1 MEMTYRNFKMTLY
14 SVEYKLQ
21 NYNRSNQDTSLVQR
35 PAVKEG
41 DWVCTGDLL
50 ADASASAGGELA
62 LGQNIFIAYMPWEG
76 YNYED
81 AILISQRLVFDD
93 VYTSIHI
100 ESYELQ
106 TRMTKYGVEEMTKNI
121 PDIAKTQ
128 VCHLKEDG
136 TPKNG
141 SWVQEGDILVGKITP
156 IQQKFQS
163 AYQKLLFTVLE
174 KQLQPARDSSLRTP
188 RGYKG
193 KVVHVQI
200 LKRSK
205 QKKIEKVQV
214 YLAERRKVQVG
225 DKMAGRHGNKGIIS
239 KILPREDMPYL
250 PDGTPI
256 DMVLNPLGVPSRMNV
271 GQIYESLLGLAAK
284 YLGTSFRIPAFDE
297 LYGPQASRTLTYYSL
312 YKARQKTGKSWLFR
326 PNHPGK
332 IKIFDGRTGNFFD
345 QAVTVGIAYMLK
357 LVHQVDDKI
366 HMRSTGPYSLVTQQ
380 PLRGRSKAGGQ
391 RVGEME
397 VWALQGYGAAFTLLE
412 LLTIK
417 SDDMTGRMTLWS
429 NIIQHR
435 EIYIGTPESFK
446 VLICELQALC
456 LDIGLYKL
464 DQKQFL
470 NKIEH
475 LIQLP

>member
-1 MEMTYRNFKMTLY
+1 MSYY
-14 SVEYKLQ
+14 SVEYPLQ
-21 NYNRSNQDTSLVQR
+21 KYQRSNQETYLIHR
-35 PAVKEG
+35 PAVAEG
-41 DWVCTGDLL
+41 DWVRTGDLL

-62 LGQNIFIAYMPWEG
+62 LGQNIVIAYMPWEG

-81 AILISQRLVFDD
+81 AILISERLVYDD

-100 ESYELQ
+100 ETYQIE
-106 TRMTKYGVEEMTKNI
+106 TRTTKYGPEEITKNI
-121 PDIAKTQ
+121 PGTSSEA
-128 VCHLKEDG
+128 VAHLEKSG
-136 TPKNG
+136 MPKLG
-141 SWVQEGDILVGKITP
+141 SWVYEGDILVGKITP
-156 IQQKFQS
+156 TEQKFQS
-163 AYQKLLFTVLE
+163 AYQKLLFAVLE
-174 KQLQPARDSSLRTP
+174 KQLEPFRDSSLRTP

-193 KVVHVQI
+193 KVINVQI

-205 QKKIEKVQV
+205 LKKPQKIEV

-239 KILPREDMPYL
+239 KVLPREDMPYL
-250 PDGTPI
+250 PDGTPL

-271 GQIYESLLGLAAK
+271 GQIYECLLGLAAK
-284 YLGTSFRIPAFDE
+284 HLGTLFRITPFDE
-297 LYGPQASRTLTYYSL
+297 AYGPQASRTLTFHSL
-312 YKARQKTGKSWLFR
+312 YKARKKTGKTWLFQ

-332 IKIFDGRTGNFFD
+332 MKIFDGRNGELYD

-366 HMRSTGPYSLVTQQ
+366 HARSTGPYSLVTQQ
-380 PLRGRSKAGGQ
+380 PLRGRAKAGGQ

-435 EIYIGTPESFK
+435 EIYIGTSESFK
-446 VLICELQALC
+446 VLVCELQALC
-456 LDIGLYKL
+456 LDIGIYQV
-464 DQKQFL
+464 DQNQFL
-470 NKIEH
+470 KRMEH
-475 LIQLP
+475 LLQLP